1 MPINWSLEALKWK
14 LLLKNKEKISFIV
27 AIKAVLSG
35 ASISAVSPNRIGDY
49 FGRIFVLKNTKFWE
63 GVFITLIGSYAQ
75 TITTLIFGGI
85 ALFWFIAPSLLSAE
99 NIDSIK
105 LIYFQYAYFIFL
117 SILIVLYFRISIIV
131 NLVPQKWI
139 KIHKYVNIFIKFKFK
154 QLSIA
159 LLISILRYVVFSLQ
173 FYILLLAVGINFIN
187 LVDGLLIT
195 SAIFLINTIRPSIAL
210 LEVGIRG
217 SVAIFVLGLF
227 LANKQ
232 YSLQLDSAALLA
244 SSILWLINIILPAI
258 IGLFFIKDLRFFKIK
273 STK

>member
-105 LIYFQYAYFIFL
+105 LIYFQYAYFTFL

-131 NLVPQKWI
+131 KLVPQKWI
-139 KIHKYVNIFIKFKFK
+139 KIHKYVNVFIKFKFK

-173 FYILLLAVGINFIN
+173 FYILLLAVGINVIN

-227 LANKQ
+227 FANKQ